1 MLAIVKR
8 LPKSHKQPQRS
19 GVWGGVFRVAKNP
32 APSAASGDGTARV
45 ESDASQCPLRGQTKS
60 QRDIV
65 HHRGFCLALIFS
77 FALLAAIPASAQLTL
92 TDVQTVIAQSVT
104 RATALAAPLKTNA
117 VIAVTDREG
126 WVLGVWAV
134 NTNLSSTD
142 PLVGEAIAKAGTA
155 SFLSSGQNAFSTRT
169 AGFIVQQHFPPG
181 VDNTPPGPLVGV
193 NFSQLGFSDI
203 NKFKAPGSVISYGS
217 SPGLTLVA
225 PPLPLTGGLEGTPGG
240 LPLYKNGALVGG
252 IGVAGNGVALTGITP
267 ALIAGADTDEDVA
280 LAGQKTFEPSPSI
293 FGSQVL
299 VNGLRLEY
307 IESSTS
313 LGAVIPFGSLPGK
326 NISPYTPIASP
337 APFAYPVKTM
347 GGVTGELRQPIIP
360 DPISVPFAGGVAR
373 LTALEV
379 SNILATAANRA
390 RTTRAGIR
398 LPRGVAMQVFI
409 TVVNNPD
416 SAGVAPTVLGTF
428 CTSPDTTRFSWDVA
442 VQKARTAIFFS
453 ATNRA
458 YSARTVG
465 FLAQSLYPPG
475 INNTAP
481 GLFFGLQERFSII
494 TPTAFVATN
503 PVNGAVFT
511 TSTNVNP
518 NLPNGITIFPGGFP
532 LYRNGVLI
540 GAIGVSGDGIDQ
552 DDLVAASGAAVFLP
566 PVPIRADQT
575 QYRGARLPF
584 AKFPRNPAM

>member
-1 MLAIVKR
+1 MKRIFAI
-8 LPKSHKQPQRS
+8 L
-19 GVWGGVFRVAKNP
+19 F
-32 APSAASGDGTARV
+32 
-45 ESDASQCPLRGQTKS
+45 
-60 QRDIV
+60 
-65 HHRGFCLALIFS
+65 
-77 FALLAAIPASAQLTL
+77 FALLVARPASAQQLTL
-92 TDVQTVIAQSVT
+92 ADVQQLIAQAVS
-104 RATALAAPLKTNA
+104 RATNLPAPLKANA

-134 NTNLSSTD
+134 NTNLSTND
-142 PLVGEAIAKAGTA
+142 VLIGEAIAKAGTA
-155 SFLSSGQNAFSTRT
+155 AFLSSGQNAFSTRT

-181 VDNTPPGPLVGV
+181 IDNTPPGPLVGV
-193 NFSQLGFSDI
+193 NFSQLAFSDI
-203 NKFKAPGSVISYGS
+203 NKFKGPGSVITNVS
-217 SPGLTLVA
+217 SPGNLVV
-225 PPLPLTGGLEGTPGG
+225 PTPLPITGGLEGTPGG

-252 IGVAGNGVALTGITP
+252 IGVAGNGVSPLGISPT
-267 ALIAGADTDEDVA
+267 LIANADSDEDAA
-280 LAGQKTFEPSPSI
+280 LAGQIGFAPSPII

-299 VNGLRLEY
+299 AAGIRLEY
-307 IESSTS
+307 VESSTS
-313 LGAVIPFGSLPGK
+313 LGAVIPFGNLPGK
-326 NISPYTPIASP
+326 NISPYTLIASP
-337 APFAYPVKTM
+337 APFAYPVTTM
-347 GGVTGELRQPIIP
+347 GGLTSELFQPIID
-360 DPISVPFAGGVAR
+360 DPSTVPLGAAR
-373 LTALEV
+373 LTAMEV

-398 LPRGVAMQVFI
+398 LPRGVAAQVFI
-409 TVVNNPD
+409 TVVNNPN
-416 SAGVAPTVLGTF
+416 SNGVPPTVLGTF
-428 CTSPDTTRFSWDVA
+428 CTSPDATRFSWDVA
-442 VQKARTAIFFS
+442 VQKARTAVFFS

-475 INNTAP
+475 INGTAP
-481 GLFFGLQERFSII
+481 GLFFGMQDRFSII
-494 TPTAFVATN
+494 TPTAFTVTN

-532 LYRNGVLI
+532 LYRNGILI

-552 DDLVAASGAAVFLP
+552 DDLVSASGAAVFLP